1 MKEHKPSLLV
11 VDDDNGHRFM
21 LEALLG
27 KWGFAVDSAVNG
39 VEAVKAVRERP
50 YDAVL
55 MDIRMPDMDGITAL
69 KGIKAYNP
77 AVPVVIMTAYSA
89 VESAVEALKSGA
101 YDYLLKPLD
110 FDVLKL
116 TLERTLEHSRLKSE
130 NRELRERSRGDR
142 DIVGASPAM
151 RRMLDM
157 IDMVAPSEAT
167 VLITGKSGT
176 GKELVARSIHRLSPR
191 RNGPWVAVN
200 CAALS
205 ESLLESELFGHERE
219 RLPARTSAAR
229 GAFFRRR
236 GVPCFWTK
244 SEKFP
249 LSCRS
254 SCCAPCSNAKFNG
267 WAATKPYPWMC
278 ASWPPPTAI
287 LCRKSRRAVSVR
299 ICTTASTW

>member
-101 YDYLLKPLD
+101 YDYLIKPLD

-151 RRMLDM
+151 RRMLEM
-157 IDMVAPSEAT
+157 IDMVARC
-167 VLITGKSGT
+167 V
-176 GKELVARSIHRLSPR
+176 
-191 RNGPWVAVN
+191 
-200 CAALS
+200 
-205 ESLLESELFGHERE
+205 
-219 RLPARTSAAR
+219 
-229 GAFFRRR
+229 
-236 GVPCFWTK
+236 
-244 SEKFP
+244 
-249 LSCRS
+249 
-254 SCCAPCSNAKFNG
+254 
-267 WAATKPYPWMC
+267 
-278 ASWPPPTAI
+278 
-287 LCRKSRRAVSVR
+287 
-299 ICTTASTW
+299 